1 MDMVWVGGANMVAR
15 SKLKDLAIPP
25 TTPFE
30 PMQGTPTPEAPP
42 LPTPGFKGR
51 GMRVGEGRKETCFTH
66 L

>member
-1 MDMVWVGGANMVAR
+1 MDMVWVGGANMMPEKNWI
-15 SKLKDLAIPP
+15 SGNPP

-51 GMRVGEGRKETCFTH
+51 GIRVGEGRKGKCFTH